1 MDKQPMMDFDESW
14 LSAYLDHE
22 LTEEQSQY
30 VEELLPSR
38 PDLQQTLEGLVRVRA
53 AIAQC
58 KLDVPADTRI
68 VRHGPWDAPK
78 PAASPS
84 QQSQTL
90 PKTGWSMQS
99 PTWLFSLAAM
109 ILVLATLSSLYWVS
123 SRNRNDG
130 MLATSME
137 PQGKIAMPKSQES
150 VRSEAEEVRLQELE
164 AKPEIAAA
172 GNSPMVASDFVTPP
186 SAMSPPSPVP
196 ALRSDPAE
204 AASNLAFRSG
214 QEPIQPKTPT
224 DDFFAY
230 FIQADA
236 ANKYA
241 IDPLRRNQSE
251 LTRSDEKDTDS
262 SLKQNASGDYLW
274 SVDADSQEFGRS
286 TVSDTGTAIVWFR
299 SMTQAARSDTSSDK
313 QVAGGSRGELADT
326 PSAGPLPRLRKSA
339 PPTTILEIRIPVE
352 SWSPATAALR
362 EKGFEI
368 PEDFTPGDYRF
379 EAIENEGDLEKPW
392 TVRKL
397 EALPPAEKERTPAY
411 FSLIVIPAKPSTK
424 SGSSE

>member
-186 SAMSPPSPVP
+186 SAMSPPSPVSP
-196 ALRSDPAE
+196 LRSNPAE
-204 AASNLAFRSG
+204 ATSNLAFRSE
-214 QEPIQPKTPT
+214 QEPSQPKTPT

-230 FIQADA
+230 FAQVDA
-236 ANKYA
+236 AKK
-241 IDPLRRNQSE
+241 DVVEPLLRNQTE
-251 LTRSDEKDTDS
+251 LTRSDVKDTRYS
-262 SLKQNASGDYLW
+262 MQQNAPSDYTW
-274 SVDADSQEFGRS
+274 SFDAKAQDFGRS
-286 TVSDTGTAIVWFR
+286 TLSEAGPAIVWFR
-299 SMTQAARSDTSSDK
+299 STSQAAKSDSSSDK
-313 QVAGGSRGELADT
+313 QFAEPSRGGIADAS
-326 PSAGPLPRLRKSA
+326 PASPPPGLRTSA
-339 PPTTILEIRIPVE
+339 PPPNVLEIRIPAE
-352 SWSPATAALR
+352 SWSPATVALR

-368 PEDFTPGDYRF
+368 PEDFKPGDYRF
-379 EAIENEGDLEKPW
+379 EAIQNEGNLEKPW

-397 EALPPAEKERTPAY
+397 EALPPAEEERTPAY
-411 FSLIVIPAKPSTK
+411 FSLIVIPAKPATK